1 MGIVC
6 ERVEPT
12 SHPSSMPTK
21 SPITTNEPSLNP
33 SISPITSAPTPI
45 PTTTNP
51 TSQPK
56 YWSAPCGIASTWH
69 KAMTYCVNHNAQL
82 ATFKT
87 LDDLT
92 SIKQICDQS
101 ECDNYCWLGFLDPD
115 YDGQYTFIDGT
126 MVDHNI
132 IPWGEHPEDY
142 HNQDCGCIVKTSKH
156 SAVDI
161 WDCSCAYSSHGF
173 ICETVE
179 QPLPSKYWPIPCGT
193 ISSWNEGKTYC
204 EDNNAKL
211 ATAGSVIDL
220 QAIKKAC
227 DEAGSCHY
235 CWGGWSDPDFD
246 GQYTFVDGTPVD
258 HSKIPWTETHPEDY
272 FDHDCGCIPQ
282 TSKHA
287 SLGIWDCSCHHAS
300 YSAVCESLTP
310 TPRPSP
316 NPTISPIP
324 TRAPTSNPS
333 VSPTEWKG
341 LHGYLKFDD
350 DGTWCLT
357 GGKIS
362 EILSYHS
369 LDFSFYENIYFSKVI
384 SGDNSQCVVVK
395 TDDDKESEMYY
406 DFGSRTYSL
415 EYDKDFAKGNDI
427 ETNQHNLCAAPSG
440 GHTFH
445 FDYLHT
451 NGNKKYYKICT
462 YAWLGSKCCIEWD
475 IRIHD
480 NYKNQNGKTNDIGRE
495 GKLNCVSG
503 GHELYF
509 EMNAPIL
516 DKTYVSV
523 KPKVILMDH
532 FYWKVLFIISSIMT
546 IILCIVSTFSN
557 KNKQQQ
563 YEKVVINDE
572 ISDEDI

>member
-1 MGIVC
+1 
-6 ERVEPT
+6 
-12 SHPSSMPTK
+12 
-21 SPITTNEPSLNP
+21 
-33 SISPITSAPTPI
+33 
-45 PTTTNP
+45 
-51 TSQPK
+51 
-56 YWSAPCGIASTWH
+56 
-69 KAMTYCVNHNAQL
+69 MTYCVNHNAQL

-300 YSAVCESLTP
+300 YSAVCESLMP
-310 TPRPSP
+310 TPRPSS

-324 TRAPTSNPS
+324 TRTPTSYPSSMPTKSPIPTNEPTLNPS
-333 VSPTEWKG
+333 KSPITFSPTPIPTTTNPTSQPKYWSAPCGIASTWHKAMTYCVNHNAQ
-341 LHGYLKFDD
+341 LATFKTLDD
-350 DGTWCLT
+350 LTSIKQICDQSECDNYCWLGFLDPDYDGQYTFIDGTMVDHNIIPW
-357 GGKIS
+357 G
-362 EILSYHS
+362 EHPEDYHNQ
-369 LDFSFYENIYFSKVI
+369 DCGCI
-384 SGDNSQCVVVK
+384 VK
-395 TDDDKESEMYY
+395 TSKHSAVDIWDCSCA
-406 DFGSRTYSL
+406 YSSHG
-415 EYDKDFAKGNDI
+415 FI
-427 ETNQHNLCAAPSG
+427 CETVEQP
-440 GHTFH
+440 
-445 FDYLHT
+445 
-451 NGNKKYYKICT
+451 
-462 YAWLGSKCCIEWD
+462 
-475 IRIHD
+475 
-480 NYKNQNGKTNDIGRE
+480 
-495 GKLNCVSG
+495 
-503 GHELYF
+503 
-509 EMNAPIL
+509 
-516 DKTYVSV
+516 
-523 KPKVILMDH
+523 
-532 FYWKVLFIISSIMT
+532 
-546 IILCIVSTFSN
+546 
-557 KNKQQQ
+557 
-563 YEKVVINDE
+563 
-572 ISDEDI
+572 